1 MSITKCQAF
10 KSCLSLSW
18 GSSILITECPAWDTN
33 TLKRKHT
40 KYRKHFVWE
49 DKGGLFPASFPI
61 FASFW
66 VKTAQG
72 TCHVAHCLWIEIPP
86 NLFPFSLLALHLG
99 RQVGHPFLP
108 DLPAN
113 VSEHNLPPDSFNEYT
128 SDWCCLLGSQCDWPS
143 TAEYIRSCGFLV

>member
-1 MSITKCQAF
+1 MSVTKCQAF

-18 GSSILITECPAWDTN
+18 GSSILITEYPAWDTN

-49 DKGGLFPASFPI
+49 DNGGLFPASFPI
-61 FASFW
+61 FALFW

-72 TCHVAHCLWIEIPP
+72 TCHIAHCLWIETPP
-86 NLFPFSLLALHLG
+86 LPVSFLFAGITFRKASGASFST
-99 RQVGHPFLP
+99 RPTSQC
-108 DLPAN
+108 
-113 VSEHNLPPDSFNEYT
+113 EHNLPPDSFNEYT

-143 TAEYIRSCGFLV
+143 TAE